1 MKKQLLITLLAATLS
16 LSACFS
22 EKNPLSEIDPKVL
35 AQVVIDKKISIN
47 KCAKIWSNPDASDT
61 SLENDCANAAFN
73 IAVLFKDK
81 GYGEINSNQVKLPEI
96 WMEYQ
101 NLGGVPLYDPDAAR
115 ESMNFLKPR
124 N

>member
-1 MKKQLLITLLAATLS
+1 MRKRLLITSLAATLS

-22 EKNPLSEIDPKVL
+22 EKNSLSEINPKVL
-35 AQVVIDKKISIN
+35 AQVVVDEKISIN
-47 KCAKIWSNPDASDT
+47 KCAEIWSNPQASTTELESDCDSDA
-61 SLENDCANAAFN
+61 FKV
-73 IAVLFKDK
+73 AVLFKNK
-81 GYGEINSNQVKLPEI
+81 GYGDITSKQVTLPTI
-96 WMEYQ
+96 WKEYQ